1 MIESSSPADKIRALR
16 PEPSRFSCYIQFHP
30 DQDQAKVGQTLDWLN
45 KRMQELEMDRFH
57 TVHITVSHQEKED
70 ACDC

>member
-30 DQDQAKVGQTLDWLN
+30 DQNEAQVGQTLVWLAE
-45 KRMQELEMDRFH
+45 RMKQIDVERFH
-57 TVHITVSHQEKED
+57 NVHITVSHQEKED

>member
-16 PEPSRFSCYIQFHP
+16 PEPSRFSAYIQFHP
-30 DQDQAKVGQTLDWLN
+30 DQNEAQVGQTLMWLTL
-45 KRMQELEMDRFH
+45 RMEQLDMMRFQH
-57 TVHITVSHQEKED
+57 VHLTVSHQEKED